1 MAVMEPKLAI
11 LDETDSGLDIDAL
24 RIVAGGV
31 NRLKRPDSATIVVTH
46 YQRLL
51 NYIVPDFVHVL
62 VSGRIVKSGG
72 KELALELEARGYE
85 WIEDLAGSGATA

>member
-1 MAVMEPKLAI
+1 
-11 LDETDSGLDIDAL
+11 
-24 RIVAGGV
+24 VAGGV
-31 NRLKRPDSATIVVTH
+31 NKLRRPDNATIVVTH

-62 VSGRIVKSGG
+62 ANGRIVKSGG

-85 WIEDLAGSGATA
+85 WVEDRAAGGSGTEQRPMTAAGTAR